1 MAGHEDELCA
11 ALMRLALAGDGLVMG
26 VGMTVLAFRTWIK
39 FWSHSKALK
48 DIKDT
53 PVTRIADLRTLVEEP
68 DVQAKE
74 KIRTPEKISPPHQDI
89 EVFATRS
96 KVKMPS
102 RPWMVERLPIPSLE
116 TKQEK
121 LVIVRGRVQTKAF
134 VESEGDQRDAE
145 ALIPL
150 NVPEKAVFVERT
162 QTVCCDFQKALFV
175 LCLSYLL

>member
-1 MAGHEDELCA
+1 
-11 ALMRLALAGDGLVMG
+11 
-26 VGMTVLAFRTWIK
+26 
-39 FWSHSKALK
+39 
-48 DIKDT
+48 
-53 PVTRIADLRTLVEEP
+53 
-68 DVQAKE
+68 
-74 KIRTPEKISPPHQDI
+74 
-89 EVFATRS
+89 
-96 KVKMPS
+96 
-102 RPWMVERLPIPSLE
+102 MVERLPIPSLE